1 MVFIMNAEGI
11 NTSMP
16 HKFLINRLLVQTVT
30 DPFAF
35 PCLIPILVALAN
47 IVFP

>member
-11 NTSMP
+11 DASMP
-16 HKFLINRLLVQTVT
+16 HKFLINRLRLQPVT
-30 DPFAF
+30 DQFAF